1 MNYCNVPLWKQIEAK
16 YYYVTEPNLSGWLS
30 LITSGLF
37 LGTPLLLKAK
47 LSLKY
52 FYFTQ
57 KMKSCNAKW
66 WWKQEQQKKIG
77 LIR

>member
-1 MNYCNVPLWKQIEAK
+1 MNYCNVRLWKQIEAK
-16 YYYVTEPNLSGWLS
+16 YYYVTETNLSGWLS
-30 LITSGLF
+30 LSTSGLF
-37 LGTPLLLKAK
+37 LGTPVLLKAK

-57 KMKSCNAKW
+57 NMKSCNAKW
-66 WWKQEQQKKIG
+66 WWKEEQQKKIG

>member
-1 MNYCNVPLWKQIEAK
+1 MCDVENKLKPSIIMSQNPICLADYPL
-16 YYYVTEPNLSGWLS
+16 S
-30 LITSGLF
+30 TSGLF

-66 WWKQEQQKKIG
+66 
-77 LIR
+77 

>member
-1 MNYCNVPLWKQIEAK
+1 MCDFENKLKPSIIMSQNPICLADYIS
-16 YYYVTEPNLSGWLS
+16 LS
-30 LITSGLF
+30 TSGLF
-37 LGTPLLLKAK
+37 LRTPVLLKAK